1 MSTLANPIPWRY
13 TPAALTSSLLTD
25 LSKLSEMPC
34 LFFLP
39 SVSREVSPPSC
50 GFPSKNLFLC
60 QTWHGASLFVPASRS
75 TFLAPAKR
83 KIKNVEF
90 IDFCRPGSKRETGE
104 TSTEL
109 PRYQNWGERLSVGRG
124 ASFSQKVANNGISS
138 SWVLLRCHRL
148 SEQDQTLK
156 EEEGGSQT
164 HRSSRISLS
173 TSDLNRGT
181 NTVDAAAAFKR
192 ETLHAQTFR
201 YSFPLSKRGE
211 LKSTAGISWV
221 SVLKKVKRKRGGERL
236 RGTCQGQKKRGK
248 KGIARRSLLPLS
260 LVCSVKLFFFF
271 LLWHQSKRMNGA
283 SLFLSLTHSRK
294 KPIPTSFPFSPTW
307 CF

>member
-1 MSTLANPIPWRY
+1 
-13 TPAALTSSLLTD
+13 
-25 LSKLSEMPC
+25 MPC

-148 SEQDQTLK
+148 SEQDQTLRKKK
-156 EEEGGSQT
+156 EEVKHTE
-164 HRSSRISLS
+164 
-173 TSDLNRGT
+173 
-181 NTVDAAAAFKR
+181 VR
-192 ETLHAQTFR
+192 ENP
-201 YSFPLSKRGE
+201 SPL
-211 LKSTAGISWV
+211 
-221 SVLKKVKRKRGGERL
+221 
-236 RGTCQGQKKRGK
+236 
-248 KGIARRSLLPLS
+248 
-260 LVCSVKLFFFF
+260 
-271 LLWHQSKRMNGA
+271 
-283 SLFLSLTHSRK
+283 LT
-294 KPIPTSFPFSPTW
+294 
-307 CF
+307 